1 MSNEALDEN
10 DWPEDTIAPAW
21 RVERIDGARVTVAIR
36 YLMGSATDYS
46 GSAAPGYPHAAAAGE
61 DGGTSWCRVGM
72 RLRLHAL
79 DTTEVLTV
87 GNLRVAA
94 VDPGA
99 RTITLEAPPAAE
111 PHDWAA
117 FVAGGG
123 MADLVFDHAPRGER

>member
-1 MSNEALDEN
+1 MTNEVHNEN

-21 RVERIDGARVTVAIR
+21 RVERIDGARITVAIR
-36 YLMGSATDYS
+36 YLTGSATDYS
-46 GSAAPGYPHAAAAGE
+46 GSAAPGYAHAAAGE
-61 DGGTSWCRVGM
+61 DGGTSWARVGM
-72 RLRLHAL
+72 RLRLRAL
-79 DTTEVLTV
+79 DTAAVLTV

-117 FVAGGG
+117 FIAAGG